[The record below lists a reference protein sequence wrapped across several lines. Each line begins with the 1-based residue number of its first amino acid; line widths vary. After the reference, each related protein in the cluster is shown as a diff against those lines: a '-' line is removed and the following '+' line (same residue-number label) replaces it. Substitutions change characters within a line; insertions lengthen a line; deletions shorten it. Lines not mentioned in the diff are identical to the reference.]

1 MVRLTEKLLCLL
13 LSAAIFCGIAVAVP
27 RSVAKAEEV
36 SSSVSAE
43 EIAEM
48 PKYDG
53 RDYGIVTPVKDQ
65 GTTNLCWA
73 YSSVAA
79 AETSILKSGIDPTAN
94 AENLYLNPTAVAY
107 RVFRRDSDPLGNTGG
122 ELKSGDFTQATGNP
136 LYAAKL
142 FSMWWAPV
150 GGSQPTLDPYE
161 NPSYRFENAFY
172 IPENK
177 SDPDAYI
184 AAVKDAVA
192 KYGAVTFQY
201 NNMRETEYYNPKSE
215 SGSGSSPHA
224 CVIIGWDDTIPAS
237 RFQPGSATR
246 DGGWLVKNSYNSLEY
261 FWLSYDNTSS
271 SVYAFTF
278 APKEK
283 YDFNYYYDGN
293 LDDFP
298 LRNDKTVAN
307 VFCAQKGGEDGKSEY
322 IKAVNAGVSGENVTV
337 EVEIYKN
344 LNDPFGGQ
352 SDIPTSGGVS
362 AAKKTVFSSHGGYLT
377 VELDTPV
384 KLEKGEWFSVIVR
397 VSNAENNAKVI
408 TAYKDVKTLSY
419 SNGGYGWS
427 KLGNFVGRI
436 KAYTTLED
444 DEKKP
449 SVPLSVKGVTVSL
462 NESISL
468 FFAIS
473 DTSEYSDVYM
483 EFSLNGKTSK
493 SSERKV
499 VTGVECYKFP
509 GLSAKQGN
517 DKVTAVLVGSFDGK
531 EYRSEPFTYSVADYC
546 YSRIAKS
553 ESASFRRLCVDL
565 LNYCSAAQVYFDY
578 KTDALANEKLTDEQ
592 RKYGSSS
599 YETPVDNSFKESNE
613 EYGIKAFNLVY
624 RDVINVIVAVE
635 APSAQG
641 LAARVEFDGVV
652 YVIDDFY
659 TVVLNGQRYFAF
671 DFTKIPPNKFKSI
684 FTITLEVFG
693 KPVGI
698 HGAYS
703 IESYLARRL
712 PSSTSADYRNLME
725 ATAKYGDSCKAYFG

>member
-1 MVRLTEKLLCLL
+1 MVKLTEKLLCLL

-27 RSVAKAEEV
+27 RSASKAEEV
-36 SSSVSAE
+36 SSSGSAE

-48 PKYDG
+48 SKYDG

-122 ELKSGDFTQATGNP
+122 ELKSGDFSQATGNP

-150 GGSQPTLDPYE
+150 SGSQPSLDPYE
-161 NPSYRFENAFY
+161 NPSYRFENAYY

-384 KLEKGEWFSVIVR
+384 KVEKGEWFSVIVR

-444 DEKKP
+444 DSPTLPEFKV
-449 SVPLSVKGVTVSL
+449 SSAFLSLGK
-462 NESISL
+462 SISL
-468 FFAIS
+468 NFRVKKDVCDAYENIYAVVECDGDIRRMKGTS
-473 DTSEYSDVYM
+473 DESGRLRFLYDNLTPAMAKVPVVFTLYGTANGQAYSHTVEYSVYQYCVNMFNKTEDVA
-483 EFSLNGKTSK
+483 LK
-493 SSERKV
+493 
-499 VTGVECYKFP
+499 
-509 GLSAKQGN
+509 
-517 DKVTAVLVGSFDGK
+517 
-531 EYRSEPFTYSVADYC
+531 
-546 YSRIAKS
+546 
-553 ESASFRRLCVDL
+553 RLLTDL
-565 LNYCSAAQVYFDY
+565 LNYAASAQVYTNYRTDDLANAGFDQTYATKTFEEPVSQFDKAYVKTDSPSVVWKSVALRLTDSVSVRFQFSASDLSGLSVRFSIGDY
-578 KTDALANEKLTDEQ
+578 K
-592 RKYGSSS
+592 
-599 YETPVDNSFKESNE
+599 YETSEFFAVDGKTDRYYVLFEDILPKEMREAFTVTAYRNGVPVSN
-613 EYGIKAFNLVY
+613 
-624 RDVINVIVAVE
+624 
-635 APSAQG
+635 
-641 LAARVEFDGVV
+641 
-652 YVIDDFY
+652 
-659 TVVLNGQRYFAF
+659 TV
-671 DFTKIPPNKFKSI
+671 K
-684 FTITLEVFG
+684 
-693 KPVGI
+693 
-698 HGAYS
+698 YS
-703 IESYLARRL
+703 IQTYAEGNTESGTPLSEILVAML
-712 PSSTSADYRNLME
+712 
-725 ATAKYGDSCKAYFG
+725 KYGDSCKAYFG